1 MSFRRFAFGSFLL
14 PLGGVLVS
22 TGGCSDNSTP
32 TPRAFIDSHMGAGI
46 QAPSQV
52 CGITE
57 PVWVG
62 VGTIGAGGQ
71 SVNDGDSQDGKQ
83 VNVNCS
89 VSANSDG
96 SFQVNAS
103 VTLGGT
109 GSVTINGKLTGSGTQ
124 TNVHGVFQRG
134 DFGRFDEND
143 CTIDFSSKSNM
154 GVAAGRVWGVLDCPH
169 ASDPSQ
175 PRPNPAGGDQVPRA
189 CEGTAEFKFENCGQ

>member
-1 MSFRRFAFGSFLL
+1 MSFRRFILGSFLL
-14 PLGGVLVS
+14 PLGGVLLAS
-22 TGGCSDNSTP
+22 TGGCSDNTSP
-32 TPRAFIDSHMGAGI
+32 TPRVYVSSQMLAGT

-52 CGITE
+52 CGITD

-62 VGTIGAGGQ
+62 VGTSTQ
-71 SVNDGDSQDGKQ
+71 SVNDGDAQDGKQ

-103 VTLGGT
+103 VTLAGT
-109 GSVTINGKLTGSGTQ
+109 GSVTINGKLTGSGQQ

-134 DFGRFDEND
+134 DFGRFDQND
-143 CTIDFSSKSNM
+143 CTIDFSRVSNM
-154 GVAAGRVWGVLDCPH
+154 GVAAGRVWGDLDCSH

-175 PRPNPAGGDQVPRA
+175 PRPNPAGGAQVPRA